1 MWSIETGGVEPAKPV
16 TAKLRYGPGVPQGR
30 NPTRLGVYLCCPLSG
45 KWTWVGGVVDP
56 NTDTIT
62 LQHLCGA
69 GQHRQLNRPG
79 PGTVGQGAV
88 DTLLGTDLVT
98 GLPGDSFDPSGV
110 LTRTQLAVLLAKAVG
125 TSAPGRLS
133 RFSDAAAI
141 PPVGRDRRGDGGGGR
156 RDGRVPGRQL
166 RAGSGGYPGRERG
179 GASRLPP
186 ALGRGREDEAGRRRQ
201 PMFSL
206 SSGGGQDRRRSPRY
220 DGIRKTG
227 ERGGSR

>member
-1 MWSIETGGVEPAKPV
+1 M
-16 TAKLRYGPGVPQGR
+16 
-30 NPTRLGVYLCCPLSG
+30 
-45 KWTWVGGVVDP
+45 
-56 NTDTIT
+56 
-62 LQHLCGA
+62 
-69 GQHRQLNRPG
+69 
-79 PGTVGQGAV
+79 